1 MTMTVLKER
10 DRLGVRPGRL
20 FIDGA
25 WADATDGA
33 TFDQVNPAT
42 NEVVTTFALGT
53 VADVDRAVRAARV
66 AFDEGPWPR
75 LHAKDRKAI
84 LGRLVELITRNGDEL
99 NRLQTLENG
108 MPIAFSSMSVVSSAM
123 AAAVFDHHAGWIDKI
138 CGQTYPC
145 YEASPTGADVQVLS
159 FREPVGVVAAVIP
172 WNAPMMLFAQ
182 KVAPALA
189 TGCTV
194 VLKPSEFAVLT
205 SIRLTELIEEAGV
218 PPGVFNLVTGTG
230 DPTGETL
237 VTHPGV
243 DKVTFTGSR
252 AVGQRILAASG
263 NGIKRVTL
271 ELGGKSP
278 SIIFDDATSVSGAA
292 MMAMGMVSMGI
303 SGQGCVCQTRS
314 LVQRNVYDEFVESA
328 AGLASHGD
336 LRRPLRPGDDLG
348 GDHQPAPARP
358 DPRVHRAGA
367 RGGARLVVGRGPS
380 GRRPGPG
387 ELRQP
392 DPVRRRRQHHV
403 GDQRGGLR
411 TGAGGHALRRRG
423 RGDPSGQRHRLRA
436 GCGRLH
442 DQHRP
447 GDCGWPRRSG
457 PAPWASTSTR
467 SCPTPRSAGY
477 KSSGLGREGGW
488 GSIEAFTEVK
498 SVIVGPPGERGP
510 MSGAGH
516 RVVAR

>member
-10 DRLGVRPGRL
+10 DRLGVKPGRL
-20 FIDGA
+20 YIDGA
-25 WADATDGA
+25 WVDASDGV

-42 NEVVTTFALGT
+42 NEVVTNFALGT
-53 VADVDRAVRAARV
+53 AHDVERAVGAARL
-66 AFDEGPWPR
+66 AFDQGPWPR
-75 LHAKDRKAI
+75 MHAKDRKAV
-84 LGRLVELITRNGDEL
+84 LQRLVDLITANGEEL

-138 CGQTYPC
+138 CGQTFPSF
-145 YEASPTGADVQVLS
+145 EATPTGADVQVLT

-194 VLKPSEFAVLT
+194 VLKPSEYAVLT

-218 PPGVFNLVTGTG
+218 PAGVFNLVTGTG
-230 DPTGETL
+230 DPTGEAL
-237 VTHPGV
+237 VTHRGV

-278 SIIFDDATSVSGAA
+278 SIIFDDATSVPGAA

-314 LVQRNVYDEFVESA
+314 LVQRSVYDEFVESA
-328 AGLASHGD
+328 SGLTSMVTFGD
-336 LRRPLRPGDDLG
+336 PFD
-348 GDHQPAPARP
+348 PATTSGAIINKRQL
-358 DPRVHRAGA
+358 DRVLSFIEQAPKD
-367 RGGARLVVGRGPS
+367 GARLVAGGDRPS
-380 GRRPGPG
+380 GDLAQGNFVNPTLFADVDNTMSVAREEVFGPVLVAMPFDD
-387 ELRQP
+387 EEQAIALAN
-392 DPVRRRRQHHV
+392 DS
-403 GDQRGGLR
+403 DYGL
-411 TGAGGHALRRRG
+411 GAGVYTTNIARALRVAKAV
-423 RGDPSGQRHRLRA
+423 RA
-436 GCGRLH
+436 GTVGINEYTVM
-442 DQHRP
+442 P
-447 GDCGWPRRSG
+447 NVPFG
-457 PAPWASTSTR
+457 
-467 SCPTPRSAGY
+467 GY

-498 SVIVGPPGERGP
+498 SVVIGL
-510 MSGAGH
+510 SG
-516 RVVAR
+516 